1 MKRYS
6 AFASIFVL
14 LAVLIFTPYSRVS
27 AAEATADGM
36 TKVLTKGDLSFYA
49 NAENGEVALINTK
62 SGISWKSNPDFSDA
76 DERLGNGQKRL
87 MGAQLEILY
96 YDTKNSPQ
104 ERNSAV
110 ASVAKG
116 GLSFSKTEKGCRF
129 VYNFPE
135 DDIKVTLEYELSNS
149 YLSVKVPKKGISESG
164 ENRLLEISV
173 LPYFGC
179 GSFDDNG
186 TILLPDGCG
195 TVIEMN
201 NGKSSG
207 SAIHERIYGDD
218 VVASPDRLVTERK
231 NMQFPVFGIGRKRGR
246 FLLHKRIYRGNEKKL

>member
-49 NAENGEVALINTK
+49 NAENGEVALINTE

-76 DERLGNGQKRL
+76 DGRLGNGQKRL

-96 YDTKNSPQ
+96 YDTNNSPQ

-129 VYNFPE
+129 VYDFPE
-135 DDIKVTLEYELSNS
+135 DETVNHRAAQFTSEFTAMMLWHLPTVWLRSGKICSSRFSE
-149 YLSVKVPKKGISESG
+149 SVKTETACLRWLKAETG
-164 ENRLLEISV
+164 LL
-173 LPYFGC
+173 
-179 GSFDDNG
+179 
-186 TILLPDGCG
+186 T
-195 TVIEMN
+195 
-201 NGKSSG
+201 
-207 SAIHERIYGDD
+207 
-218 VVASPDRLVTERK
+218 
-231 NMQFPVFGIGRKRGR
+231 
-246 FLLHKRIYRGNEKKL
+246 

>member
-27 AAEATADGM
+27 AVEAAADGM
-36 TKVLTKGDLSFYA
+36 TSVLTKGDLSFYA

-135 DDIKVTLEYELSNS
+135 D
-149 YLSVKVPKKGISESG
+149 
-164 ENRLLEISV
+164 
-173 LPYFGC
+173 
-179 GSFDDNG
+179 G
-186 TILLPDGCG
+186 T
-195 TVIEMN
+195 
-201 NGKSSG
+201 
-207 SAIHERIYGDD
+207 RGDLC
-218 VVASPDRLVTERK
+218 RYY
-231 NMQFPVFGIGRKRGR
+231 
-246 FLLHKRIYRGNEKKL
+246 YR